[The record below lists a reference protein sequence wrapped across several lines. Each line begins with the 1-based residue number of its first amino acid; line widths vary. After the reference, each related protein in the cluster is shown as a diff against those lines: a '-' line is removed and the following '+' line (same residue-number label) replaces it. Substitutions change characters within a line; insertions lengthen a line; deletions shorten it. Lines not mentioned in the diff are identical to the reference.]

1 MYYSRRRFATE
12 QRREIIMKNI
22 VLACSMGAMLIAAPA
37 FAQDG
42 GPSIDPSLIIP
53 TNGSGLDAW
62 SASEGNDKA
71 GGMWEGATG
80 YSAAVQRPASIG
92 TVPANP
98 QWSRYN
104 TRERRHGRSS
114 Y

>member
-1 MYYSRRRFATE
+1 
-12 QRREIIMKNI
+12 MKNI
-22 VLACSMGAMLIAAPA
+22 VLACSMGAMLIAGPA
-37 FAQDG
+37 LAQDG
-42 GPSIDPSLIIP
+42 GPTIDPSLIVR

-80 YSAAVQRPASIG
+80 YSAAIQRPSAVE
-92 TVPANP
+92 TVPANR
-98 QWSRYN
+98 QWSHLN
-104 TRERRHGRSS
+104 SRERRRGQPA

>member
-1 MYYSRRRFATE
+1 MKY
-12 QRREIIMKNI
+12 II
-22 VLACSMGAMLIAAPA
+22 LACSMGAALIAGPA
-37 FAQDG
+37 FAQDTG
-42 GPSIDPSLIIP
+42 ATIDPSLIIR

-80 YSAAVQRPASIG
+80 YSAAVQRPSATE
-92 TVPANP
+92 TVPANR
-98 QWSRYN
+98 QWSRLDS
-104 TRERRHGRSS
+104 RERHHRQPS